1 MVRQSGLSQNEG
13 DNVLACKKLYF
24 IELLGFQEVSL
35 GDGMVFR
42 QISKL
47 IY

>member
-35 GDGMVFR
+35 GDGMVLG
-42 QISKL
+42 KL
-47 IY
+47 AS